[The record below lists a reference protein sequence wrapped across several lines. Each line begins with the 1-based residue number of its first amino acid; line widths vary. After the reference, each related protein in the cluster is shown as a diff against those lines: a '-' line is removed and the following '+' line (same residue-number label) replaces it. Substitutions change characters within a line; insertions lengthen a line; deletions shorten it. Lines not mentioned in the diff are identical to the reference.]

1 MARFGNRLYKVM
13 NLRRII
19 KKLTTALTVL
29 TATVLFS
36 LSANAQNDKEA
47 GKKLFNE
54 NCTSCHGIKEKV
66 VGPALEGL
74 HSRPG
79 RTEAW
84 LVKWIKNSQ
93 AMVSAGD
100 PLAVD
105 LYEANNKQVM
115 NSFEFLSDNDIKN
128 ILAYIKDPGETTS
141 TSTTTTTT
149 GGPTTSTT
157 GGTTTG
163 VDAEA
168 TAGTKKLINV
178 LLVLIVISILVIIG
192 SVFDVLGLI
201 SRYTG
206 IQFSNPHKVN
216 AWLMIIFLV
225 VGMSAA
231 IWEFMEHGK
240 YVLIDNAAS
249 EHGASI
255 DGMLRTTLWM
265 TGAVFVV
272 TQIVLFV
279 FAFVYR
285 FNPNRKAYF
294 YPHNNMLEYIW
305 TIIPAIALT
314 VLVINGFKKW
324 TQITSRAPENAETV
338 EVFAYQFG
346 WNVRYSGA
354 DRQLGEVS
362 FNLISG
368 SNPLGLGVESQYA
381 KLVGEV
387 DEAIKRDA
395 AQLKKLSTIPDP
407 TDAESDEMAR
417 LKEKIR
423 LQKAHLSRLV
433 TFNGNKT
440 VFNGAADDD
449 LVLKEIVLVKG
460 KPVNFAFRARD
471 VIHSAHAPHFRMQ
484 MNVVPGMPTNFWL
497 TPTKTTQEMR
507 NILGDPKFD
516 YHLYCAKIC
525 GAAHYNMKIKIRVVE
540 TEAEY
545 REFLAAQK
553 PAFSSPAGKENVIG
567 NPSGE
572 NSLDSISAGDTM
584 KVTTMLVK

>member
-1 MARFGNRLYKVM
+1 M
-13 NLRRII
+13 NLRRIV

-36 LSANAQNDKEA
+36 LSANAQADKAA
-47 GKKLFNE
+47 GEKLFNE
-54 NCTSCHGIKEKV
+54 NCTSCHALDDKV
-66 VGPALEGL
+66 VGPALRGL
-74 HSRPG
+74 HTRPG
-79 RTEAW
+79 RSETW
-84 LVKWIKNSQ
+84 LIKWIKNSQ
-93 AMVSAGD
+93 TMVSAGD
-100 PLAVD
+100 PLAVQ

-115 NSFEFLSDNDIKN
+115 NAFEFLSDADIKN
-128 ILAYIKDPGETTS
+128 ILTYIKEAPTEVAG
-141 TSTTTTTT
+141 TTT
-149 GGPTTSTT
+149 GGTTT
-157 GGTTTG
+157 GGETATTGATTG

-206 IQFSNPHKVN
+206 VEFSNPHKVN

-255 DGMLRTTLWM
+255 DSMLKTTLWM

-279 FAFVYR
+279 FAFIYR

-324 TQITSRAPENAETV
+324 TQITSKAPENAETV

-368 SNPLGLGVESQYA
+368 TNPLGLGVEAQFA
-381 KLVGEV
+381 KLLTDV
-387 DEAIKRDA
+387 DTAIVLDSEMLRK
-395 AQLKKLSTIPDP
+395 LKSIPDP
-407 TDAESDEMAR
+407 TDSEKDEIAR
-417 LKEKIR
+417 LTEKVR
-423 LQKAHLSRLV
+423 LQRAHLSRLNA
-433 TFNGNKT
+433 FKGNT
-440 VFNGAADDD
+440 SVFNGAAEDD

-525 GAAHYNMKIKIRVVE
+525 GAAHYNMKIKIVVVE
-540 TEAEY
+540 TEGEY
-545 REFLAAQK
+545 REWLAKQK
-553 PAFSSPAGKENVIG
+553 PAFKTVAGEENVKGNEEGTNPNSSDSASQVDSTAGK
-567 NPSGE
+567 
-572 NSLDSISAGDTM
+572 L
-584 KVTTMLVK
+584 TTLLEK